1 MRAAAVEACE
11 ARVGSM
17 EVGSVVATCGE
28 AGRAMRMVVG
38 EVAMAVA
45 AMAVVVTETAAA
57 AMVVAAEMVAVA
69 QMVVSVTVVGTVQE
83 VMATVVAVEAYMAL
97 VGCREVGAV
106 MATHVEEGWA
116 VLMVVEVAMVVSAM
130 VEAMVREA
138 LAMAAVVEAD
148 VARVHGSEVGL
159 VMAKHVKMVVVVRA
173 LEATGRAVGAEGW
186 MVQVHV
192 EEGWA
197 MRMVVE
203 ETVQEA

>member
-1 MRAAAVEACE
+1 MEADM
-11 ARVGSM
+11 ARVGGM
-17 EVGSVVATCGE
+17 EVRSVVATCGE

-197 MRMVVE
+197 MRRVVE

>member
-1 MRAAAVEACE
+1 M
-11 ARVGSM
+11 
-17 EVGSVVATCGE
+17 GE
-28 AGRAMRMVVG
+28 
-38 EVAMAVA
+38 AMAVSGR
-45 AMAVVVTETAAA
+45 VV
-57 AMVVAAEMVAVA
+57 
-69 QMVVSVTVVGTVQE
+69 
-83 VMATVVAVEAYMAL
+83 
-97 VGCREVGAV
+97 
-106 MATHVEEGWA
+106 
-116 VLMVVEVAMVVSAM
+116 
-130 VEAMVREA
+130 AMVREA